1 MPLALHWLRDEAGEV
16 TQVGSQVNGAEDIV
30 SILDSLGVGIANL
43 HILCS
48 LEVMSVL

>member
-1 MPLALHWLRDEAGEV
+1 M
-16 TQVGSQVNGAEDIV
+16 GSQVNGAEDIV